1 MTMVPKKCN
10 MPSLYPELQRLEPQL
25 LLLSAFIGNGNL
37 SRNAGLIRRNL
48 VRLVDKS
55 IFEYTLARQ
64 AILDQV
70 AESQRPYEE
79 MLKGRIIYM
88 FGFANHME
96 NCLNAVRRVIGL
108 LEALRSDISAPAQ
121 DRITRRLVDAHAAP
135 LIDIR
140 DILEHMGSAVNAD
153 EIEDGHSVI
162 LSLGSDESSVCIG
175 AHSLSFSSLATIIK
189 AIHSEAK
196 RLLEEP
202 HTAGAA

>member
-1 MTMVPKKCN
+1 MTMVPTKCN
-10 MPSLYPELQRLEPQL
+10 MPSLYPELARLEPRL

-48 VRLVDKS
+48 VRLVDKA

-64 AILDQV
+64 AVLDQI
-70 AESQRPYEE
+70 AESKRPYEE
-79 MLKGRIIYM
+79 MIKGRVIYM
-88 FGFANHME
+88 FGFTNHME

-108 LEALRSDISAPAQ
+108 LEVLRSDVSAPAQ

-140 DILEHMGSAVNAD
+140 DILEHMGSAVNED
-153 EIEDGHSVI
+153 EIQDGHAVI
-162 LSLGSDESSVCIG
+162 LSLGPDESSVCIG

-189 AIHSEAK
+189 AVHSEAN

-202 HTAGAA
+202 HAAGDA

>member
-1 MTMVPKKCN
+1 
-10 MPSLYPELQRLEPQL
+10 MPSIYPELKRLEPQL
-25 LLLSAFIGNGNL
+25 LLLSIFIGNGKL
-37 SRNAGLIRRNL
+37 SMKAGLIRRNL
-48 VRLVDKS
+48 VRLVDKANY
-55 IFEYTLARQ
+55 EYMLARS
-64 AILDQV
+64 AILDQI
-70 AESQRPYEE
+70 AESQRPSDQ

-88 FGFANHME
+88 FGFTNHME

-108 LEALRSDISAPAQ
+108 LEVLRSDLSAPVQ

-153 EIEDGHSVI
+153 EIQDGQAVI

-175 AHSLSFSSLATIIK
+175 PYKMSFASLSTIIY
-189 AIHSEAK
+189 AIHSEAT

-202 HTAGAA
+202 HAAGAV

>member
-1 MTMVPKKCN
+1 MTMVPTKCN
-10 MPSLYPELQRLEPQL
+10 MPSLYPELERLEPQL
-25 LLLSAFIGNGNL
+25 LLLSAFIGNGTL

-48 VRLVDKS
+48 VRLVDKA

-64 AILDQV
+64 AILDQI
-70 AESQRPYEE
+70 AEAQRPYEE

-88 FGFANHME
+88 FGFTNHME

-108 LEALRSDISAPAQ
+108 LEALRSDTSAPAQ
-121 DRITRRLVDAHAAP
+121 DRITRRLVDAHVAP

-153 EIEDGHSVI
+153 EIQDGHAVI
-162 LSLGSDESSVCIG
+162 LSRGADESSLCIG

-189 AIHSEAK
+189 AVHSEAK

-202 HTAGAA
+202 HAAGAA